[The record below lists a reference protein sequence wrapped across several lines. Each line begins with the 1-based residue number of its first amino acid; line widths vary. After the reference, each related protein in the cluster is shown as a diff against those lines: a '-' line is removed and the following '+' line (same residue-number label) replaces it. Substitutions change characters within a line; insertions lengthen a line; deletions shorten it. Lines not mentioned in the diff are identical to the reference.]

1 MEIARIN
8 RDIVSI
14 HAPTRGATEEAGEI
28 STSEM
33 FQSTLPHG
41 ERQTRLSVDE
51 SVPLFQSTLPHGE
64 RLAEAEIKQMVY
76 SFNPRSHTGSDPF
89 RIAVSSI
96 LGVSIHA
103 PTRGA
108 TPCSAILRQTS
119 PCFNPRSHTGS
130 DSYIH
135 RWRDHGGV
143 SIHAPTRGA
152 TMQMDTLQ
160 GADWFQSTLPHGERH
175 TQET

>member
-76 SFNPRSHTGSDPF
+76 SFNPRSHTGSDKTQLF
-89 RIAVSSI
+89 K
-96 LGVSIHA
+96 
-103 PTRGA
+103 
-108 TPCSAILRQTS
+108 AI
-119 PCFNPRSHTGS
+119 RS
-130 DSYIH
+130 
-135 RWRDHGGV
+135 R
-143 SIHAPTRGA
+143 
-152 TMQMDTLQ
+152 M
-160 GADWFQSTLPHGERH
+160 FQSTLPHGERR
-175 TQET
+175 